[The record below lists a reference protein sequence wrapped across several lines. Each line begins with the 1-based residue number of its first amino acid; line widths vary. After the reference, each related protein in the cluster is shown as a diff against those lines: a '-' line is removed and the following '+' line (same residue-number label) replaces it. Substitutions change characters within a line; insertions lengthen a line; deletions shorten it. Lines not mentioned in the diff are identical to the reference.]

1 MRRVIFNQKGGVGKS
16 SITCNLA
23 AISASRGFKTLVID
37 LDVQA
42 NTSYYL
48 GHEQPLNLQYAHDS
62 DVEVLSEGS
71 IVGLFKQSINMFG
84 PKQEPMEYVQKTA
97 FDNLYLMASNPALD
111 LMERELESRY
121 KIYKLR
127 DALDELEKI
136 FDHIYIDTPPIFNF
150 YSKSALIG
158 ADSVLVPFDCD
169 TFSRRALYGLMQNV
183 IELQEDH
190 NPGLR
195 IAGIVVNQFNGQAR
209 LPRELIAELKQE
221 DLPILG
227 SYISTSIKMKESHQK
242 QSPLVY
248 LAPKHKLAQ
257 EFGCLYDELDRA
269 NVARRSTISKPNGSG
284 TIDSLFSPECAPS
297 L

>member
-23 AISASRGFKTLVID
+23 AISASRGIKTLVID

-62 DVEVLSEGS
+62 DVDVLSEGS

-84 PKQEPMEYVQKTA
+84 PKQGAMEYVQKTS

-127 DALDELEKI
+127 DALDELSKE

-150 YSKSALIG
+150 YSKSALIA

-190 NPGLR
+190 NPNLCIG
-195 IAGIVVNQFNGQAR
+195 GIVVNQFNGQAR
-209 LPRELIAELKQE
+209 LPRELVEELKQE

-227 SYISTSIKMKESHQK
+227 SYISSSIKMKESHRHQK
-242 QSPLVY
+242 PLIY
-248 LAPKHKLAQ
+248 FAPKHKLAR
-257 EFGCLYDELDRA
+257 EFSSLYDELEASETKKVDK
-269 NVARRSTISKPNGSG
+269 VVKPNGNAV
-284 TIDSLFSPECAPS
+284 TSLFSTELSPS
-297 L
+297 M

>member
-48 GHEQPLNLQYAHDS
+48 GQEQPLNLQYAHDS
-62 DVEVLSEGS
+62 DVDVLSEGS

-84 PKQEPMEYVQKTA
+84 PKQEPMEYVKQTA
-97 FDNLYLMASNPALD
+97 FENLFLMASNPALD

-127 DALDELEKI
+127 DALDELDKI

-150 YSKSALIG
+150 YSKSALIA

-190 NPGLR
+190 NPGLC
-195 IAGIVVNQFNGQAR
+195 IGGIIVNQFNGQAR
-209 LPRELIAELKQE
+209 LPKELIEELKHE
-221 DLPILG
+221 DLPVLG
-227 SYISTSIKMKESHQK
+227 SYISSSIKMKESHRLQK
-242 QSPLVY
+242 PLIY
-248 LAPKHKLAQ
+248 CAPKHKLSM
-257 EFGCLYDELDRA
+257 EFANLYDELEKAGADKKE
-269 NVARRSTISKPNGSG
+269 NTTSSKVSSAAYP
-284 TIDSLFSPECAPS
+284 PEVFPTH
-297 L
+297 